1 VTTLAIFVLRS
12 RIISVSCS
20 SLRVLLL
27 NTDRK
32 HTTEKDG
39 PGLENLISSQGVVP
53 SQSAGVS
60 TPISGGMS
68 DTLHTMLVSSGFS
81 MITRIAGSA
90 GEILAAFV
98 ADAFD
103 SPRFCMPRRGG
114 RHNGGLAGGPK
125 GPFALQ
131 QGNPQRFTA
140 QPSQTIKGVMP
151 LA

>member
-1 VTTLAIFVLRS
+1 
-12 RIISVSCS
+12 VSCS

-32 HTTEKDG
+32 HTSEKDG
-39 PGLENLISSQGVVP
+39 PWLENLVLSHGVVF
-53 SQSAGVS
+53 SQSAGIS
-60 TPISGGMS
+60 TPISGGIS

-81 MITRIAGSA
+81 MITRIRESA